1 MRMAEKSFR
10 QALDETFGMI
20 AEAVQRIEAVQN
32 AETELHNLRAYII
45 NALDLVE
52 DDKRLAQGGDEL
64 YRAAAEFVGEVE
76 IEIVS
81 GRSEPHISPERP
93 KALEMALEDFRQ
105 VLQSA
110 TPSEKARRMGLRDDQ
125 G

>member
-1 MRMAEKSFR
+1 MAEKSF
-10 QALDETFGMI
+10 QKAVDETFALI
-20 AEAVQRIEAVQN
+20 SAAVRRIESIQN
-32 AETELHNLRAYII
+32 AETELHNLRVYIV
-45 NALDLVE
+45 NMLDFVQE
-52 DDKRLAQGGDEL
+52 NQRLAQAGDEL

-81 GRSEPHISPERP
+81 GRGEPKIGPGRFKAVE
-93 KALEMALEDFRQ
+93 KALIDFGQ

-110 TPSEKARRMGLRDDQ
+110 TPSEKARHMGLRDDQ